1 MDEVQAVPSF
11 RRWMGAVSGI
21 ARAVNAAQPLDA
33 LLTGVAEQACALLGF
48 ENCAV
53 MLPDE
58 ARRRV
63 RVAGSC
69 GLTPEYI
76 AMVSDEGSLTIH
88 PPDAELDTPAAR
100 TSGTAMVRHSRNAR
114 AARSY
119 GRLQL
124 LAPKQGYRSLVA
136 SPLRAGGEVTG
147 LLVGYRESPHEFD
160 GTEIEL
166 AELLAEQTRDRGG
179 GCPAAGR
186 AAGGDR

>member
-1 MDEVQAVPSF
+1 M
-11 RRWMGAVSGI
+11 
-21 ARAVNAAQPLDA
+21 
-33 LLTGVAEQACALLGF
+33 AEQACALLGF

-76 AMVSDEGSLTIH
+76 AMVSDEGSLAIH

-100 TSGTAMVRHSRNAR
+100 AFRECRTIAVPDVR

-119 GRLQL
+119 GRLQ
-124 LAPKQGYRSLVA
+124 
-136 SPLRAGGEVTG
+136 
-147 LLVGYRESPHEFD
+147 
-160 GTEIEL
+160 
-166 AELLAEQTRDRGG
+166 
-179 GCPAAGR
+179 
-186 AAGGDR
+186 

>member
-1 MDEVQAVPSF
+1 MDEVQALPSF

-48 ENCAV
+48 DYCTV

-76 AMVSDEGSLTIH
+76 AMVSDEGRLTKALS
-88 PPDAELDTPAAR
+88 PD
-100 TSGTAMVRHSRNAR
+100 G
-114 AARSY
+114 
-119 GRLQL
+119 
-124 LAPKQGYRSLVA
+124 
-136 SPLRAGGEVTG
+136 
-147 LLVGYRESPHEFD
+147 
-160 GTEIEL
+160 
-166 AELLAEQTRDRGG
+166 
-179 GCPAAGR
+179 
-186 AAGGDR
+186 